1 MEYKTTHTIT
11 RYDQEL
17 ESLRA
22 IMGRMGELV
31 ERQTTKA
38 VAAVVDQD
46 EHAAYEASALDP
58 QVDALEREVETLGI
72 RILALRAP
80 MASDLRMI
88 IAALKMSSDLER
100 IGDYAA
106 SIAHRS
112 RKATPLD
119 DGFSFSSL
127 RAMGHM
133 VEENLHRTVTAMVNN
148 DADIACEVWSSDT
161 IIDDLYTTMFRELVT
176 YMMET
181 PRHIGIC
188 IHLLVIAKNL
198 ERIGDHATNIAE
210 RIYYAVTGQMLPSE
224 RPRGGESNRETFPES
239 RAESSI
245 E

>member
-1 MEYKTTHTIT
+1 MPQHTIT

-22 IMGRMGELV
+22 IMAHMGELV
-31 ERQTTKA
+31 KQQTTLA
-38 VAAVVDQD
+38 ITAVVDQD
-46 EHAAYEASALDP
+46 EHAAYEASALDRH
-58 QVDALEREVETLGI
+58 VDALERHVESLGI

-88 IAALKMSSDLER
+88 VAALKMSSDLER

-112 RKATPLD
+112 RKAIPLD
-119 DGFSFSSL
+119 NNFSFSAL

-133 VEENLHRTVTAMVNN
+133 VEENLHRAITAMVNN
-148 DADIACEVWSSDT
+148 DAELAQEVWRSDT

-188 IHLLVIAKNL
+188 IHLFIIAKNL

-210 RIYYAVTGQMLPSE
+210 RVYYAVTGQMLPTT
-224 RPRGGESNRETFPES
+224 RPRGGESTRESPHEI
-239 RAESSI
+239 SI
-245 E
+245 KPHTET